1 MRLGLCLGQYV
12 SEVSVQHPGC
22 RHALSGLLP
31 MGYHLHGKRKN
42 AEANNTH
49 DHLVMS
55 LAPAFYAQAVYIQD
69 HFVLTAAA
77 VDRQAFSLG
86 FATDTKQSFIA
97 FADGASDVSP
107 LHFNYSTTIF
117 TLQ

>member
-42 AEANNTH
+42 AGANNTH

-77 VDRQAFSLG
+77 VDRQAFRLG
-86 FATDTKQSFIA
+86 FAADTKQPFIA
-97 FADGASDVSP
+97 FTDGALRP
-107 LHFNYSTTIF
+107 TIF
-117 TLQ
+117 HLYYITADISMQ